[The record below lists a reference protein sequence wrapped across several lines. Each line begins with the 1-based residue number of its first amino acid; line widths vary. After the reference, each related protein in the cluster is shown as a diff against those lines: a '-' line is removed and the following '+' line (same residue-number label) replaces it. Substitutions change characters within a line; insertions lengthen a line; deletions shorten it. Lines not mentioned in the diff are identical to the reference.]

1 MEAQQYIELV
11 AKLHHHYHHF
21 IVVIFCEHEILIYY
35 LHQSKYDSSSSI
47 YENKANIKVMSYD
60 YTTHNTARLQ

>member
-21 IVVIFCEHEILIYY
+21 IVVIFCEHEIYY